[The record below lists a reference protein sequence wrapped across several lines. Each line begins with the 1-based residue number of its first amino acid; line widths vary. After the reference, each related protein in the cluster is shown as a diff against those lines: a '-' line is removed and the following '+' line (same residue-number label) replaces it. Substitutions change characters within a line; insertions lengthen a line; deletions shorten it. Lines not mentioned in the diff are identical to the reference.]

1 MKQLDGISA
10 IALILVVSFAIDR
23 IVTALL
29 FLLSFVR
36 LAPDRAAD
44 ERKYKLMYYCLAG
57 VLGIVVL
64 AYYGQVRVLTALG
77 IQIEPLIDTLLTG
90 IVLVGGADRI
100 AEFLKAPGAAP
111 QKQEAQPIEITG
123 KLYFQGDSWCEWIWQ
138 PGGK

>member
-10 IALILVVSFAIDR
+10 IALILVGSFAIDR

-111 QKQEAQPIEITG
+111 KQEAQPIEITG
-123 KLYFQGDSWCEWIWQ
+123 KLILEESAAQKVLGHHA
-138 PGGK
+138 